1 MKKRNVDTSIKQAQ
15 KQHDCLVLL
24 SNPLLQG
31 VYAGL

>member
-15 KQHDCLVLL
+15 KQHNCPVLL

-31 VYAGL
+31 VYASL